1 MTAGSANISQAQFP
15 AAFLQALGFPAKV
28 YQSQAWQDVI
38 DVWTQAEG
46 PKGGAAWNANNPLNA
61 NCNWSGQTGCIT
73 LSNGAKIGVYPD
85 LQTAA
90 NSYATGGGVSGW
102 SGLSKANSPLDLA
115 NKISNTDWVNGNGQP
130 SYQGYKATLN
140 KPTGPPVSLTGLGAL
155 LFTNKAGSNADYF
168 NQHYTILG
176 GNANVQPGDTV
187 GGAVSTVGNAATNA
201 SNTASNLGGGINVT
215 VDMFSNVGKI
225 IGDWIGKPDFP
236 INAIVLLTGLIMLV
250 LGLKSLVGSQAGQAI
265 NIIGGTTN
273 DVRNSRVAGSI
284 REGINVAGQ
293 PAEAVPADF
302 KPEPAS
308 ETFTLPEF
316 LKQVSTSES
325 QSYSPETPRAASPSK
340 SALRHRATRA
350 QDRAAIAAFNAA
362 PAEALV

>member
-15 AAFLQALGFPAKV
+15 AAFLQALGFPT
-28 YQSQAWQDVI
+28 SQPYVDVISAWTRMEGPTGGWAWQ
-38 DVWTQAEG
+38 
-46 PKGGAAWNANNPLNA
+46 NNNPLNA
-61 NCNWSGQTGCIT
+61 KCGWAGQTGCAT
-73 LSNGAKIGVYPD
+73 GTNAAGQKVQIGVYPD
-85 LQTAA
+85 LQAA
-90 NSYATGGGVSGW
+90 IDSYVGTIKTGAHGYSGINP
-102 SGLSKANSPLDLA
+102 SNASTPLALA
-115 NKISNTDWVNGNGQP
+115 NAISQSDWAG
-130 SYQGYKATLN
+130 SSHYSSYKASVVPQGSHTTVTLSGVAAYLYN
-140 KPTGPPVSLTGLGAL
+140 Q
-155 LFTNKAGSNADYF
+155 KAGSTPQSIASFFSTYNSPMAI
-168 NQHYTILG
+168 TS
-176 GNANVQPGDTV
+176 NVVAPPGSPV
-187 GGAVSTVGNAATNA
+187 ANA
-201 SNTASNLGGGINVT
+201 SNAAQGAVAAAQNTANAVGNLA
-215 VDMFSNVGKI
+215 SI
-225 IGDWIGKPDFP
+225 IGDWISKPDFP

-325 QSYSPETPRAASPSK
+325 HSYSPETPRAASPSK